1 MTDRSLIAL
10 KRRAERG
17 KLFVVSAPSGSG
29 KSTLVRMLLKVEP
42 ACALSISYTTR
53 APRSNEQ
60 EGVDYY
66 FISRE
71 TFDQMISDGAFVE
84 WAEVHGNRY
93 GTSFHEIERLLEA
106 GHDVLFDIDYQGARA
121 LKACYPEATLLLLLP
136 PTMAELKRRLRK
148 RGTDTAEVI
157 ERRWHAAWRELEHY
171 GIFDFVV
178 VNDNLQQ
185 ALGEL
190 QSIYRAEQNLWWRR
204 AYHVEMLLKEKPE
217 AVEHD

>member
-53 APRSNEQ
+53 APRSTEQ

-121 LKACYPEATLLLLLP
+121 LPKPRIADLIDDGDALTEWHRN
-136 PTMAELKRRLRK
+136 MAKLR
-148 RGTDTAEVI
+148 
-157 ERRWHAAWRELEHY
+157 ERHK
-171 GIFDFVV
+171 V
-178 VNDNLQQ
+178 
-185 ALGEL
+185 
-190 QSIYRAEQNLWWRR
+190 
-204 AYHVEMLLKEKPE
+204 
-217 AVEHD
+217 